1 MKELVQVRNENGEL
15 LVSARELHEGL
26 EIATPFHKWIPRM
39 IEYGFEENIDYIVMD
54 IFVPNSNGG
63 KQTQKEYILKLDMAK
78 EIAMIQRNDKGREI
92 RKYFIECEKRLKE
105 QAPMLSAKEQLQL
118 KLFSSDPLDVVN
130 AHKELVAIEVAEAT
144 APLLAQIEESEPL
157 VTFAERVLKDGENI
171 LVRELA
177 KIACD
182 EGYNIGEKRLYQ
194 KLREWG
200 YLFANSREPKQS
212 VIDRGYFV
220 VEPRIIYTPY
230 GTKHDFTTKVTPKGQ
245 VHIIEKLLKETR

>member
-15 LVSARELHEGL
+15 LVSGRELHKGL
-26 EIATPFHKWIPRM
+26 GINTPYTQWFERM
-39 IEYGFEENIDYIVMD
+39 CDYGFEENVDYIS
-54 IFVPNSNGG
+54 FSQKSEKPQGG
-63 KQTQKEYILKLDMAK
+63 RPSVDHVLKIDMAK

-92 RKYFIECEKRLKE
+92 RKYFIECEKRLRE
-105 QAPMLSAKEQLQL
+105 QTPMLSAKEQLQL
-118 KLFSSDPLDVVN
+118 KLFSKDSLEVVN

-157 VTFAERVLKDGENI
+157 VSFAERVIKDGDNI

-182 EGYNIGEKRLYQ
+182 EGYHIGERKLYN

-200 YLFANSREPKQS
+200 YICKHSTEPKQS
-212 VIDRGYFV
+212 VVDRGYFV
-220 VEPRIIYTPY
+220 VETGIKPTPY
-230 GTKHDFTTKVTPKGQ
+230 GGIQYFTTKVTPKGQ
-245 VHIIEKLLKETR
+245 VHIIEKLLKENR